1 MPQQFKTLSL
11 TTSLLNPCTLHSC
24 MQKGVFQRQIWISHP
39 PPRNGGPLM
48 ISRWYAHV
56 QCCSPSPAY
65 TAIMQ
70 THSTHTHSRAE
81 FGSNK
86 GDQVLLTAQ
95 SHHLKKRQ
103 RSCFYDVGNR
113 LSSDED
119 RSMEKTGCSFWIKH
133 LLGFLHY
140 YPSIPLFHLN
150 KRFEHVLVGYISLS
164 PSSLANHWK
173 INQ

>member
-39 PPRNGGPLM
+39 PPHNGGPLM

-86 GDQVLLTAQ
+86 GDQVLLTATITP
-95 SHHLKKRQ
+95 LEKKATIMFLWCGKSVVVWWRPQ
-103 RSCFYDVGNR
+103 HGENR
-113 LSSDED
+113 LFILDQ
-119 RSMEKTGCSFWIKH
+119 TFIGVLA
-133 LLGFLHY
+133 LLSIY
-140 YPSIPLFHLN
+140 STIPSKQAIWTRLGWLYQF
-150 KRFEHVLVGYISLS
+150 VT
-164 PSSLANHWK
+164 
-173 INQ
+173 